1 MSQTNAKYKNNDKA
15 AIWQLAQRLM
25 PGGVNS
31 PVRAFGSVGVEP
43 VIVESAQGPY
53 ITDIE
58 GRRYIDYV
66 CSYGPLIFGHA
77 PQFVTEAVQQAAAR
91 GTTYGFTTTH
101 EVELAE
107 LIAEAYPAC
116 EMLRMVNSG
125 TEATMSAIRVARG
138 CTGRSKLV
146 KFEGCYH
153 GHSDSLLVKSGSGLL
168 TQGVPTSPGVPAG
181 LLAETLVCP
190 YNDAA
195 ALAELL
201 EAHSGEV
208 ACLIIEPVA
217 GNMGVVP
224 PAEGFLAEVRR
235 LCTEHGIVLIFDEV
249 ITGFRL
255 DYHSAAGVFGVQ
267 PDMVCFGKIIGG
279 GLPVGAYGGR
289 RELMQ
294 QVSPLG
300 PVYQGGTLSGNPLAM
315 RAGIA
320 ALSRLRDE
328 EAIYPSLIES
338 TAYLQQ
344 EIDKLIIKHGVP
356 ASTSRCLD
364 MFCLFFTP
372 QPVHSYADVMACD
385 TEFYRRFFVSMLGQG
400 IMLAPSQFE
409 AWFPSLAHDKAVLD
423 ETLAAVD
430 KAFATL

>member
-1 MSQTNAKYKNNDKA
+1 MGKYMNNDRA
-15 AIWQLAQRLM
+15 AIWEKAQRLM

-31 PVRAFGSVGVEP
+31 PVRAFGSVGLPP
-43 VIVESAQGPY
+43 VIVERAEGPY
-53 ITDIE
+53 LTDIE

-77 PQFVTEAVQQAAAR
+77 PAFVTEAVQEAAAS

-168 TQGVPTSPGVPAG
+168 TQGVPTSPGVVPG

-190 YNDAA
+190 YNDTE

-201 EAHSGEV
+201 AVHGPEV
-208 ACLIIEPVA
+208 ACLIVEPVA

-224 PAEGFLAEVRR
+224 PAEGFLQQVRS
-235 LCTEHGIVLIFDEV
+235 LCDKYGIVLIFDEV

-289 RELMQ
+289 AELMR

-300 PVYQGGTLSGNPLAM
+300 PIYQGGTLSGNPLAM

-320 ALSRLRDE
+320 ALGRLRDDA
-328 EAIYPSLIES
+328 AIYPALIEN
-338 TAYLQQ
+338 TAYLQR
-344 EIDKLIIKHGVP
+344 EIDKLIAKHGVP

-364 MFCLFFTP
+364 MFCLFFNP
-372 QPVHSYADVMACD
+372 QPVRSYAAVMACD
-385 TEFYRRFFVSMLGQG
+385 TELYRRFFAGMLEQG
-400 IMLAPSQFE
+400 VMLAPSQFE
-409 AWFPSLAHDKAVLD
+409 AWFPSLAHSREILD

-430 KAFATL
+430 KVFSTL

>member
-1 MSQTNAKYKNNDKA
+1 MSQPNAKYKNNDKA
-15 AIWQLAQRLM
+15 AIWQLAKRLM

-66 CSYGPLIFGHA
+66 CSSGPLIFGHA
-77 PQFVTEAVQQAAAR
+77 PQFVTEAVQEAAGR

-201 EAHSGEV
+201 AAHQGEV
-208 ACLIIEPVA
+208 ACLIVEPVA

-235 LCTEHGIVLIFDEV
+235 LCTEHGIILIFDEV

-267 PDMVCFGKIIGG
+267 PDLVCFGKIIGG

-289 RELMQ
+289 RDLMQ

-300 PVYQGGTLSGNPLAM
+300 PIYQGGTLSGNPLAM

-320 ALSRLRDE
+320 ALSRLRDD
-328 EAIYPSLIES
+328 ATIYPALIEN
-338 TAYLQQ
+338 TAYLQR
-344 EIDKLIIKHGVP
+344 EIDRLIAKHQVP
-356 ASTSRCLD
+356 ASTSRCLN
-364 MFCLFFTP
+364 MFCLFFSP
-372 QPVHSYADVMACD
+372 PPVGSYADVMSCD
-385 TEFYRRFFVSMLGQG
+385 TELYRRFFVGMLEQG

-409 AWFPSLAHDKAVLD
+409 AWFPSLAHDKAILA

-430 KAFATL
+430 KVFATL